1 MEDYY
6 WFVLDIKNNKVV
18 NAFEE
23 EYKEDA
29 KEYIEMETEGDK
41 EYRKNF
47 KIISKRTKEKLGYEY
62 PATTKKDAKG
72 GKMDNVGNPTD
83 PQVIEKMEVFIE
95 NEIPKLDEN
104 IYFTDGMKRKEA
116 KKRFYEKYEYGAY
129 NPKFSFDF
137 DGDDMIE
144 IFPLD
149 KNGDNIKLF

>member
-72 GKMDNVGNPTD
+72 GSILDRKYSENPHKKGT
-83 PQVIEKMEVFIE
+83 
-95 NEIPKLDEN
+95 
-104 IYFTDGMKRKEA
+104 KEYLEWSKEHNKARA
-116 KKRFYEKYEYGAY
+116 KKLAQG
-129 NPKFSFDF
+129 
-137 DGDDMIE
+137 GMIE

>member
-72 GKMDNVGNPTD
+72 GEREKVKKAKEFLRVQGFEFQNVDDKGILETA
-83 PQVIEKMEVFIE
+83 
-95 NEIPKLDEN
+95 
-104 IYFTDGMKRKEA
+104 KELGYKYDD
-116 KKRFYEKYEYGAY
+116 KKQEWTF
-129 NPKFSFDF
+129 
-137 DGDDMIE
+137 GDDMIE

-149 KNGDNIKLF
+149 KNGDNIKLL

>member
-72 GKMDNVGNPTD
+72 GKIMKTYDDFGRD
-83 PQVIEKMEVFIE
+83 YDK
-95 NEIPKLDEN
+95 
-104 IYFTDGMKRKEA
+104 FTDYVMDRITLEDKRKIR
-116 KKRFYEKYEYGAY
+116 KDWKDTGGKMKWQDYLLKRVNEKSYGKE
-129 NPKFSFDF
+129 N
-137 DGDDMIE
+137 
-144 IFPLD
+144 
-149 KNGDNIKLF
+149 

>member
-62 PATTKKDAKG
+62 PAT
-72 GKMDNVGNPTD
+72 NN
-83 PQVIEKMEVFIE
+83 
-95 NEIPKLDEN
+95 
-104 IYFTDGMKRKEA
+104 
-116 KKRFYEKYEYGAY
+116 
-129 NPKFSFDF
+129 
-137 DGDDMIE
+137 DMLV

-149 KNGDNIKLF
+149 KNGDNFKL